1 MKQTDTARAGIR
13 FHIAPMPS
21 EAGRGAVK
29 ASDGIARLAGRT
41 PAAFVRTLC
50 PNPTAS
56 SAAN

>member
-13 FHIAPMPS
+13 FHIARCRLKP
-21 EAGRGAVK
+21 AGAH
-29 ASDGIARLAGRT
+29 T
-41 PAAFVRTLC
+41 AFVRTLC